1 MLLQES
7 QSALVV
13 VDVQEKL
20 VAAMPPAAGERAVRN
35 CAVLIEAADAL
46 GVPVFV
52 TRQYPRG
59 LGDTIATLRA
69 KTPAAA
75 GRFDK
80 TCFSACGAQGFVD
93 AIAAS
98 GRRSIVLAGIEAH
111 VCVLQTASEL
121 KALGYDVFVP
131 ADATASRAD
140 DNRLNALDRLRRH
153 GIEIVN
159 AESVLFEWL
168 RDAAHA
174 QFKEVSKLI
183 RLP

>member
-20 VAAMPPAAGERAVRN
+20 IAAMPPPAGERVIRN
-35 CAVLIEAADAL
+35 CGVLLEAAAAL

-52 TRQYPRG
+52 TRQYPQG
-59 LGDTIATLRA
+59 LGDTAAALRA
-69 KTPAAA
+69 KTPATA
-75 GRFDK
+75 GRLDK
-80 TCFSACGAQGFVD
+80 TCFSACGARGFVD

-111 VCVLQTASEL
+111 VCVLQTAFEL
-121 KALGYDVFVP
+121 KALGYDVFIP
-131 ADATASRAD
+131 ADATASRAE

-159 AESVLFEWL
+159 TESALFEWL

-174 QFKEVSKLI
+174 QFKELSKLI

>member
-1 MLLQES
+1 MLLPERH
-7 QSALVV
+7 SALVV

-20 VAAMPPAAGERAVRN
+20 LAAIPPPAGERAVRN
-35 CAVLIEAADAL
+35 CAVLLEAADAL

-52 TRQYPRG
+52 TRQYPQG
-59 LGDTIATLRA
+59 LGDTVAALRA
-69 KTPAAA
+69 EMPAAA

-80 TCFSACGAQGFVD
+80 TCFSACGTEGFVD

-98 GRRSIVLAGIEAH
+98 GRRSILLAGIEAH

-153 GIEIVN
+153 GIEITN
-159 AESVLFEWL
+159 TESALFEWL
-168 RDAAHA
+168 RDATHEK
-174 QFKEVSKLI
+174 FKELSKLI
-183 RLP
+183 R